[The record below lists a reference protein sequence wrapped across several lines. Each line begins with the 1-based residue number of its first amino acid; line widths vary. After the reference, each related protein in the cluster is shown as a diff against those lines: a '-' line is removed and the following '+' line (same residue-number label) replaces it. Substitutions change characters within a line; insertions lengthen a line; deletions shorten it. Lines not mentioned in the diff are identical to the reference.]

1 MMIGPRNAMRA
12 DYLLVATVAALVAC
26 VSPAMSQTPT
36 SVSNVAPWDQAFLP
50 PAPAWNGASRA
61 LLRDASDPWVT
72 AFEADTAH
80 DFSPSYADTRAWF
93 DRLDAASDL
102 IRIEQFGVSPEGRPI
117 YAVIASKDGA
127 ALDPNKPVLLAQAG
141 IHPGEIDGKDAGMML
156 LRDMAFYGKDGLLD
170 RANLILIPILSVDG
184 HERTSPY
191 SRPNQRGPRN
201 QGWRHT
207 ATNQNLNRDF
217 MKLDQAEMQAV
228 MGLIHK
234 YKPDLYVDIHVTDG
248 IDYQYDVTYGYN
260 GEDGVWSRSPAIAK
274 WLDDAFKPDMNAALE
289 AKGHIPGELV
299 FAIDDRDPKKG
310 MNDGGLGERY
320 SNGWGSAAHVPTILI
335 ENHSLKPHEQRVLGT
350 YVFLEEALK
359 LLAEKSQTLR
369 AAIDADR
376 ALRPAELPAN
386 FDGDDQP
393 TRIRPFKGI
402 LYDTYQSAASGRPE
416 LRWLGQPDPE
426 LWQVPFYGSH
436 PTLTLKRPTAYWVP
450 SYRADIIERLKI
462 HGVQMETLDAPR
474 TVAVDMLRLVDPRVS
489 GRTNEGH
496 VPITVGE
503 VHAEAKD
510 WTFPVGSVRVPTDQP
525 MGDVAILLLEPQSSE
540 SFFAWGMFPEV
551 LNRVEYIEA
560 YAIAPLAEKMLAA
573 DPALKAEF
581 EARLAA
587 EPAFAADGDARLAWF
602 YERTPFYDQRFRLYP
617 VGREN

>member
-1 MMIGPRNAMRA
+1 
-12 DYLLVATVAALVAC
+12 
-26 VSPAMSQTPT
+26 MSQTPSA
-36 SVSNVAPWDQAFLP
+36 SVPNEAPWDQAFLP

-72 AFEADTAH
+72 GFEADAAH
-80 DFSPSYADTRAWF
+80 DFSPNYVDTRAWF

-102 IRIEQFGVSPEGRPI
+102 IRIEQFGTSPEGRPI

-127 ALDPNKPVLLAQAG
+127 TFDPSKPVLLAQAG

-156 LRDMAFYGKDGLLD
+156 LRDIAFYGKDGLLD

-184 HERTSPY
+184 HERAGAY
-191 SRPNQRGPRN
+191 SRPNQRGPRI

-234 YKPDLYVDIHVTDG
+234 YQPDLYVDIHVTDG
-248 IDYQYDVTYGYN
+248 IDYQYDVTFGYN
-260 GEDGVWSRSPAIAK
+260 GEDGVWSRSPAIAS
-274 WLDDAFKPDMNAALE
+274 WLDATFKPAMYEALE
-289 AKGHIPGELV
+289 TQGHIPGELV

-310 MNDGGLGERY
+310 LNDGGLGERF
-320 SNGWGSAAHVPTILI
+320 SNGWGSAAHIPTILI

-350 YVFLEEALK
+350 YVFLEQALK
-359 LLAEKSQTLR
+359 LLAEKSGDLR
-369 AAIDADR
+369 AAIAIDR

-386 FDGDDQP
+386 FDSDETP
-393 TRIRPFKGI
+393 TRTRPFKGI
-402 LYDTYQSAASGRPE
+402 RYETFDSAASGRPE
-416 LRWLGQPDPE
+416 IRWLGQPDAE
-426 LWQVPFYGSH
+426 LWPMPFYGSH
-436 PTLTLKRPTAYWVP
+436 PTLTLKRPAAYWVP
-450 SYRADIIERLKI
+450 SYRQDVIERLRV

-474 TVAVDMLRLVDPRVS
+474 TVAVDMLRLVDPKVS

-496 VPITVGE
+496 VPISVSD
-503 VHAEAKD
+503 VRPEAHD

-525 MGDVAILLLEPQSSE
+525 MGDVAILLLEPQSNE

-573 DPALKAEF
+573 DPALKAAF
-581 EARLAA
+581 EAKLAA
-587 EPAFAADGDARLAWF
+587 DPAFAADGDARLAWF
-602 YERTPFYDQRFRLYP
+602 YERTPFYDQRYRLYP

>member
-1 MMIGPRNAMRA
+1 
-12 DYLLVATVAALVAC
+12 
-26 VSPAMSQTPT
+26 MSQTP
-36 SVSNVAPWDQAFLP
+36 SVPNAAPWDQAFLP
-50 PAPAWNGASRA
+50 PAPTWNGASKA

-72 AFEADTAH
+72 AFEADAAH

-102 IRIEQFGVSPEGRPI
+102 IRVEQFGVSPEGRPI

-127 ALDPNKPVLLAQAG
+127 TLDPSKPVLLAQAG

-260 GEDGVWSRSPAIAK
+260 GEDGVWSRSPAIAQ

-289 AKGHIPGELV
+289 AQGHIPGELV

-359 LLAEKSQTLR
+359 LLADKSQTLR
-369 AAIDADR
+369 AAISADR

-386 FDGDDQP
+386 FVGDEQP

-426 LWQVPFYGSH
+426 LWQVPYFGSR

-462 HGVQMETLDAPR
+462 HGVQMETLSAPR
-474 TVAVDMLRLVDPRVS
+474 TVAVDMLRLVDPKVS
-489 GRTNEGH
+489 ARTNEGH

-503 VHAEAKD
+503 VRTEAKD
-510 WTFPVGSVRVPTDQP
+510 WAFPVGSVRVPTDQP

-581 EARLAA
+581 EAKLAA

>member
-1 MMIGPRNAMRA
+1 MIGSRSPMRSA
-12 DYLLVATVAALVAC
+12 LVLAAVAALAS
-26 VSPAMSQTPT
+26 SPVMSQTPT
-36 SVSNVAPWDQAFLP
+36 TVPNAAASAAPWDQAFLP

-72 AFEADTAH
+72 AFEADPAH

-93 DRLDAASDL
+93 DRLEQASDL
-102 IRIEQFGVSPEGRPI
+102 IRIEQFGTSPEGRPI

-127 ALDPNKPVLLAQAG
+127 TLDPNKPLLLAQAG

-156 LRDMAFYGKDGLLD
+156 LRDMVFYGKDGLLD
-170 RANLILIPILSVDG
+170 GANLILIPILSVDG

-228 MGLIHK
+228 MGLIHR

-248 IDYQYDVTYGYN
+248 IDYQYDVTFGYN

-274 WLDDAFKPDMNAALE
+274 WLDDAFKPAVYAALE
-289 AKGHIPGELV
+289 AQGHIPGELV
-299 FAIDDRDPKKG
+299 FAVDERDPAKG
-310 MNDGGLGERY
+310 LNDGGLGERY
-320 SNGWGSAAHVPTILI
+320 SNGWGSAAHIPTILI

-350 YVFLEEALK
+350 YVFLEAALK
-359 LLAEKSQTLR
+359 RLAEASDGLR
-369 AAIDADR
+369 AAIAADR

-393 TRIRPFKGI
+393 SRTRPFKAI
-402 LYDTYQSAASGRPE
+402 RYETYDSPASGRRE
-416 LRWLGQPDPE
+416 IRWLGQPEPE
-426 LWQVPFYGSH
+426 LWPAPFYGSH
-436 PTLTLKRPTAYWVP
+436 STLTLKRPTAYWVP
-450 SYRADIIERLKI
+450 SYRQDVIERLRL
-462 HGVQMETLDAPR
+462 HGVQMETLAAPR
-474 TVAVDMLRLVDPRVS
+474 TVAVDMLRLLDPKVAA
-489 GRTNEGH
+489 RTNEGH
-496 VPITVGE
+496 VPITVDE
-503 VHAEAKD
+503 VRPEAHD

-525 MGDVAILLLEPQSSE
+525 MGDVAILLLEPQSNE
-540 SFFAWGMFPEV
+540 SFFAWGLFPEV

-573 DPALKAEF
+573 DPALRAAF
-581 EARLAA
+581 EARLASD
-587 EPAFAADGDARLAWF
+587 PAFAADGDARLAWF
-602 YERTPFYDQRFRLYP
+602 YERTPFYDQRYRLYP